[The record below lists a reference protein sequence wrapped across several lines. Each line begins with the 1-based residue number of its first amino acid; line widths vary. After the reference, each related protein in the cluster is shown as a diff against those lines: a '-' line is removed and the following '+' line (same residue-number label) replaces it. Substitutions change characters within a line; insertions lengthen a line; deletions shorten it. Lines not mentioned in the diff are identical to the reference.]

1 MALPGYFFSCGA
13 DEPRPLVVAHNGFD
27 GTGEEIWS
35 MVGRAGQE
43 RGYHVLAFEGPGQ
56 GQVIR
61 ELGLPFRPDW
71 ERVVGP
77 VLDVAAARPDVRA
90 DRIGLLRIS
99 MGGVLAPRA
108 AAFDDRIAAVVAFD
122 GVYDMATV
130 PLDYVLRTPPGAV
143 CWFSEH
149 GRWVMGAHHPRA
161 LRALGR
167 LHRRVRATKAAIRI
181 RIARSVKWARRL
193 VSMALQ
199 GGMEACEGL
208 TDQQPATLV
217 YLTGSS
223 SFARTSTRRR
233 RNTVGWRHRP
243 CSQQMSASTSTT
255 SWGSARV

>member
-43 RGYHVLAFEGPGQ
+43 RGYHVIAFEDPGQ

-108 AAFDDRIAAVVAFD
+108 AAFNDWIAAVVAFD

-167 LHRRVRATKAAIRI
+167 LHRRVRATKAAIRMQD
-181 RIARSVKWARRL
+181 RKKHQMGTQARLNGAPGWDGGVRRL
-193 VSMALQ
+193 D
-199 GGMEACEGL
+199 G
-208 TDQQPATLV
+208 PATLV